1 MREATRL
8 SMIVSMPD
16 AGGAS
21 TASRAWLFGTY
32 GHLVDA
38 NLWQAARFV
47 GAPGASAPSERG
59 VRTDDGPE
67 VGTKTFR
74 IWAFWMEPPSESNR

>member
-47 GAPGASAPSERG
+47 GAPGHLRHPKEAFERMTG
-59 VRTDDGPE
+59 QR
-67 VGTKTFR
+67 
-74 IWAFWMEPPSESNR
+74 